1 RGARILSGRR
11 LSVVMISSAR
21 AHGTAL
27 KLWPPSILDRYM
39 LSELAGPFLFG
50 LSAFTLIF
58 AAAQILNIGK
68 LIANDHAPLWAAIEV
83 FLTSLPYIIV
93 LTLPMAMLLGT
104 LLSVQRLSGESELTA
119 MKAGGIAFLRIVM
132 PLLVA
137 GFLMSLVMFCLQ
149 EQVVPLAQDAQT
161 YLVNEVISH
170 QSAFSR
176 DLTVS
181 AALPG
186 GGRQMT
192 VATAY
197 EPKSQSLKKV
207 TLIQY
212 DRHNEPT
219 QIIFADRARFEAAHW
234 QLENVS
240 TYRFNSDGSIFSEPR
255 VAVTQVDIGQKPT
268 ELAKRIGHDDPD
280 QMSRAAIHDILQ
292 SGQLSESEQRKYW
305 TTYQEKLA
313 RPFACFVFTL
323 IALPFGMRA
332 TRGGGSAS
340 VGFGLAV
347 AIVFVYYIVLTV
359 FSYLGNV
366 ALWMAPIAAWLPN
379 LVFTYLGVQ
388 RLRKAAGV

>member
-1 RGARILSGRR
+1 M
-11 LSVVMISSAR
+11 VWTAR

-39 LSELAGPFLFG
+39 LSELGGPFTFG
-50 LSAFTLIF
+50 LLAFTLIF

-68 LIANDHAPLWAAIEV
+68 LIANEHAPLWAAIEV
-83 FLTSLPYIIV
+83 FLTSLPGIIV

-104 LLSVQRLSGESELTA
+104 LLSMQRLSGESEVTA
-119 MKAGGIAFLRIVM
+119 MKAGGIAFIRIVM
-132 PLLVA
+132 PLLIA
-137 GFLMSLVMFCLQ
+137 GFLMSLVMFFLQ
-149 EQVVPLAQDAQT
+149 EEVVPLAQDAQA

-197 EPKSQSLKKV
+197 EQKTQSLLKV
-207 TLIQY
+207 TLVQY
-212 DRHNEPT
+212 DRLNEPT

-240 TYRFNSDGSIFSEPR
+240 TYRFNADGSIFSEPR

-268 ELAKRIGHDDPD
+268 ELVKRIGHDDPD
-280 QMSRAAIHDILQ
+280 QMSRATIREILG
-292 SGQLSESEQRKYW
+292 SGQLSEGEQRKYW
-305 TTYQEKLA
+305 TSYQEKLA

-323 IALPFGMRA
+323 IALPFGSRA

-347 AIVFVYYIVLTV
+347 AIVFVYYVVATV
-359 FSYLGNV
+359 FAYLGNV
-366 ALWMAPIAAWLPN
+366 ALWIAPLAAWLPN
-379 LVFTYLGVQ
+379 LIFTYFGVQ
-388 RLRKAAGV
+388 RLRKAAVV